1 MAAGRLQEGKNVNGY
16 GLKFLLDQC
25 KMIGVAANV
34 VQAVLEAICKINY
47 YQAADLVEAPEGD
60 DVTEEQKEKI
70 GEQNEEI
77 EKQNEL
83 FNKLKQ
89 YVKLCVPEPA
99 AAEGEENNGEDSK
112 QEVDETENEKCLV
125 RIMNYRDP
133 VNVDVSGE
141 GGAGTAANTSLVKD
155 AHASRTSAVNV
166 ADAEQNSKM
175 DTLSETS
182 SQRNTKQIESFELEK
197 LSQKVILMKQ

>member
-1 MAAGRLQEGKNVNGY
+1 M
-16 GLKFLLDQC
+16 
-25 KMIGVAANV
+25 
-34 VQAVLEAICKINY
+34 
-47 YQAADLVEAPEGD
+47 EAPEGEE
-60 DVTEEQKEKI
+60 VTDEQKDKI
-70 GEQNEEI
+70 AEANEEI

-89 YVKLCVPEPA
+89 YVKLVVPEPA
-99 AAEGEENNGEDSK
+99 AEGDDNNNEDSK

-141 GGAGTAANTSLVKD
+141 GAAGAGNTSLVKD

-182 SQRNTKQIESFELEK
+182 SQRNTRQIESFELEK
-197 LSQKVILMKQ
+197 LS